1 VDTSEIWM
9 DTGEIWVFGYGS
21 LMWNPGFEHLE
32 AAPALLRGYHRDF
45 CIYSHRHRGTPERPG
60 LVLGLA
66 PGGSCR
72 GMAFRIAGGRARAA
86 LAYLHER
93 EMGSY
98 VYDPRRVPITVGG
111 RRVSAHTYVADVK
124 NANFGGKQAPARA
137 AAIIAAGRGES
148 GRNID
153 YLESTI
159 AHLATMGFEDAR
171 LARLLALTRETGG
184 G

>member
-1 VDTSEIWM
+1 M
-9 DTGEIWVFGYGS
+9 AKAGEIWIFGYGS

-32 AAPALLRGYHRDF
+32 AVPALLRGYHRDV

-72 GMAFRIAGGRARAA
+72 GMAYRVAGTRAQAA
-86 LAYLHER
+86 LDYLHER
-93 EMGSY
+93 ETGTY
-98 VYDPRRVPITVGG
+98 AYDARWVPVTAGG
-111 RRVSAHTYVADVK
+111 RRVRAHTYVADVRH
-124 NANFGGKQAPARA
+124 ANFGGKQPPARA
-137 AAIIAAGRGES
+137 AAIIATGRGES

-159 AHLATMGFEDAR
+159 GHLAAMGFSDAR
-171 LARLLALTRETGG
+171 LGRLLALAREVGG